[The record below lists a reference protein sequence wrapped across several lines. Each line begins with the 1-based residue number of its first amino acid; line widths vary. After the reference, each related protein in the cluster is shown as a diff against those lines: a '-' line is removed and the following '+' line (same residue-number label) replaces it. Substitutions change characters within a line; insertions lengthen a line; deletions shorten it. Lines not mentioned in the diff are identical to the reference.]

1 MRGVLVGLFG
11 LLASL
16 LVPGGGGSPASGTTV
31 GAVATWDPGVAARGA
46 HPVRVPKAARP
57 VRATTTR
64 LIGDGTAS
72 SCTSAA
78 VLAAVAAGGV
88 IRFDCGPAPV
98 TIAMT
103 QTAKVVNTSRRV
115 VIDGGGLVTL
125 DGQGSRRIVYQNT
138 CDQAQVWTTDHCDDQ
153 ARPRLVLQNLTLA
166 HGYDDDTIEDTG
178 GGGAVF
184 VRGGRLRIVNTR
196 FVDNACRA
204 TGFDVSGAAVR
215 VYDQYRDKPVQ
226 VSGSTFTG
234 GSCSSGGA
242 IGSIGV
248 SWSIYNSTFTDNR
261 ATGQGASDKAP
272 GGGNGGAMALDGNR
286 FRLVLAGSTVTGN
299 VAPEGGGAVFFVS
312 NDLTGSMRIRRSTLR
327 DNPSLGFEN
336 QRGTGIFF
344 LGRKASYVASVV
356 R

>member
-1 MRGVLVGLFG
+1 MRGLLLLGLVTGVLVLGTG
-11 LLASL
+11 
-16 LVPGGGGSPASGTTV
+16 VPGQAQ
-31 GAVATWDPGVAARGA
+31 GADQVK
-46 HPVRVPKAARP
+46 VPKAARA
-57 VRATTTR
+57 VKGKTTT
-64 LIGDGTAS
+64 LIGDGTPA

-78 VLAAVAAGGV
+78 VVAAVAQGGLV
-88 IRFDCGPAPV
+88 RFDCGPHPV

-125 DGQGSRRIVYQNT
+125 DGQGSRRIIYQNT
-138 CDQAQVWTTDHCDDQ
+138 CDQAQVWTTSHCDDQ
-153 ARPRLVLQNLTLA
+153 PRPRLVLQHLTLA
-166 HGYDDDTIEDTG
+166 HGYDDDTIEGTG

-184 VRGGRLRIVNTR
+184 ARGGRLRIVDTR

-204 TGFDVSGAAVR
+204 SGFDVSGAAVR
-215 VYDQYRDKPVQ
+215 AYDQYRDKPVQ

-234 GSCSSGGA
+234 GRCSSGGA

-261 ATGQGASDKAP
+261 ATGQGASDEAP
-272 GGGNGGAMALDGNR
+272 GGGNGGAIALDGNR
-286 FRLVLAGSTVTGN
+286 FRLLLAGSTLTGN
-299 VAPEGGGAVFFVS
+299 VAPEGGGAIFFVS
-312 NDLTGSMRIRRSTLR
+312 NDLTGTMRIRRSTLR

-344 LGRKASYVASVV
+344 LGRRASYTASIV